1 MVLPIPSEPVM
12 VAYETLFGVVA
23 AALLSI
29 AGSVGSALVAFA
41 IGRTGTAADH
51 VSRLIHTGEL
61 VP

>member
-1 MVLPIPSEPVM
+1 M

-29 AGSVGSALVAFA
+29 AGSVASALVAFA
-41 IGRTGTAADH
+41 IGRAGTAADH

-61 VP
+61 VS